1 MALATIN
8 IAFRGDING
17 VELDEVR
24 RGTVGWDSENLEVGL
39 AYVWFRDQLIVVLR
53 IGKVRVP

>member
-17 VELDEVR
+17 VELDEMR
-24 RGTVGWDSENLEVGL
+24 RGTVGWDFENLDVGL
-39 AYVWFRDQLIVVLR
+39 ADAWFA
-53 IGKVRVP
+53 G

>member
-1 MALATIN
+1 MALITIN

-24 RGTVGWDSENLEVGL
+24 RGAVGWDFENLEVGL
-39 AYVWFRDQLIVVLR
+39 ADRWFAGRAD
-53 IGKVRVP
+53 